1 MCVKQIDTVQES
13 DNLLVHKMTLRKVI
27 PERFM
32 DNQDFD
38 RLTTEEKGMIIVS
51 EFPKNPQNTD
61 SIVREVRIILHT
73 ILWEYLD
80 KAS

>member
-61 SIVREVRIILHT
+61 SIVREVRKILHT